1 MTTAVFR
8 LISALCMLTLLTTP
22 VCAGE
27 RIDHILLS
35 WGGGPQEDA
44 DQHNSQLAADYTFY
58 QHRRSARQT
67 LAIGTGYT
75 RLRTDAAAST
85 EVHAFS
91 LYPQLTLW
99 PLQQTLPNAYFFV
112 RALGPTYLSTNLF
125 GTRRQ
130 ERHFAFQA
138 QVGVGY
144 RRELGNQQ
152 AVLMQ
157 LSFKHFSNAN
167 LFHDNDGIDIPFVL
181 TLGLAF

>member
-1 MTTAVFR
+1 MMTTAVLR
-8 LISALCMLTLLTTP
+8 LVSALCLLTLLATP
-22 VCAGE
+22 ARAGE
-27 RIDHILLS
+27 RINHLLLA
-35 WGGGPQEDA
+35 WGAGLQQA
-44 DQHNSQLAADYTFY
+44 TDQRNSQFSADYTFW
-58 QHRRSARQT
+58 QHRRSVRQT
-67 LAIGTGYT
+67 LAIGAGYT
-75 RLRTDAAAST
+75 WLRTDAATNT

-91 LYPQLTLW
+91 IYPQLTLW
-99 PLQQTLPNAYFFV
+99 PLQTLPSAYFFV
-112 RALGPTYLSTNLF
+112 RALGPTYLSGNLL

-130 ERHFAFQA
+130 ERNFAFQA

-181 TLGLAF
+181 TMGLAF